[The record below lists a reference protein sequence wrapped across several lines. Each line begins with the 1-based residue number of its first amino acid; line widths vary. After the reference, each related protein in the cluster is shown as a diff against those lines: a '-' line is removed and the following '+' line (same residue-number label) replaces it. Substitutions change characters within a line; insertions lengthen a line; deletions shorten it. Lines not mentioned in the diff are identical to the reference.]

1 MEKTYDLMAR
11 TNAFAKEVRMFLLK
25 LPKNYMITEDG
36 KQLARASGSVG
47 ANYIE
52 AQDPISEKD
61 AYLRIRIS
69 RKEAKECI
77 YWLDLLGVHS
87 LEKSL
92 EDKRIELLNEAT
104 ELTKIFGAIVN
115 KLKDKSTALKV

>member
-1 MEKTYDLMAR
+1 MEKVYDLMER
-11 TNAFAKEVRMFLLK
+11 TNVFAKKVREFLIK
-25 LPKNYMITEDG
+25 LPKNYILTEDG

-52 AQDPISEKD
+52 AQDPISDKD

-87 LEKSL
+87 LEKNL

-115 KLKDKSTALKV
+115 KLKDKAAALKA

>member
-11 TNAFAKEVRMFLLK
+11 TNVFAKEVRIFLLR
-25 LPKNYMITEDG
+25 LPKNYMLTEDG

-61 AYLRIRIS
+61 AFLRIRIC

-87 LEKSL
+87 LEKNL
-92 EDKRIELLNEAT
+92 DDKRIELLNEAT

-115 KLKDKSTALKV
+115 KLKDKSAALQV